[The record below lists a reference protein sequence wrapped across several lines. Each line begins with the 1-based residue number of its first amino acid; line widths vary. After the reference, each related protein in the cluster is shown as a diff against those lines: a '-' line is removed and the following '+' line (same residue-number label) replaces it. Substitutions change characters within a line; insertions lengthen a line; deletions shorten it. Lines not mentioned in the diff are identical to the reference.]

1 MLAAILI
8 LFTLPSLDK
17 SEIKSPRLR
26 NIINI
31 FYILFIFNFLFLGF
45 LGGSP
50 AEEPYILL
58 SRISTALYF
67 MHFLIFVPI
76 STLLEKK
83 IKILFFSNLK

>member
-8 LFTLPSLDK
+8 LFTLPSLDN

-26 NIINI
+26 SIINI

-58 SRISTALYF
+58 SRLSTALYF
-67 MHFLIFVPI
+67 MHFLVFVPLSALI
-76 STLLEKK
+76 EKK
-83 IKILFFSNLK
+83 IKILFFLTLK